1 MSVDL
6 RAARRAFASYRGTPI
21 GARAFVAARYVVAP
35 MGPIAAEFRG
45 RSGTVLSLG
54 SGLSMLERYLAELEP
69 GLRFDGVDLDPVK
82 VELIARTRHLSPR
95 VSLRLGDAPRLDGP
109 ADRGAK
115 GADDGSD
122 DGADHTPTGIREDD
136 DAANGAET
144 YDIVLICD
152 AMHHFPAEVHG
163 DVLRSVAGVLRPGG
177 MVVVKDLDAGPA
189 WKYHWNRIHDRI
201 VAGPEP
207 IHCRPPAEMAA
218 LVTAAGLV
226 VERADRI
233 DHALTPYAHYL
244 IRATKPT

>member
-6 RAARRAFASYRGTPI
+6 RAARRAFASYRGVPL

-35 MGPIAAEFRG
+35 MGPIAVEFRG

-69 GLRFDGVDLDPVK
+69 GLRFDGIDLDPVK

-95 VSLRLGDAPRLDGP
+95 VSLRLGDATRLSP
-109 ADRGAK
+109 ADREGNGAE
-115 GADDGSD
+115 DR
-122 DGADHTPTGIREDD
+122 ADHTATGVREDD
-136 DAANGAET
+136 DAANGAEA

-163 DVLRSVAGVLRPGG
+163 DVLRSVAAVLRPGG
-177 MVVVKDLDAGPA
+177 TVLVKDLDAGPA